1 MRELLTHL
9 ATAPLAD
16 RLIDWY
22 VLVIIPVL
30 FTILLMMRKS

>member
-16 RLIDWY
+16 RLVDWS

-30 FTILLMMRKS
+30 FIMLLMVRKS